1 MWGHLAVSAVVA
13 NAIPYTL
20 FAVAEQNVSS
30 SLAGVINATTP
41 LWTVGF
47 ALIAR
52 TEAKL
57 TTRRIFGVALGFVGV
72 VTILEPWNGTTSGA
86 IGGVIA
92 CIAAAASY
100 GLAYVYQARCLTNR
114 GISPLTLTA
123 AQLTTAAVILGIGLP
138 IGGWTIP
145 APDGLAVVAVL
156 ILGVLGTGLALVIN
170 FTLIGTEGPTAA
182 SVVTYLLPAVALVL
196 GILVLNEPA
205 RWTLTLGALLILAGV
220 ALARSVQ
227 SDRRSARQQ
236 R

>member
-72 VTILEPWNGTTSGA
+72 VTILEPWNGTTSGPSA
-86 IGGVIA
+86 ESSP
-92 CIAAAASY
+92 ASQPQR
-100 GLAYVYQARCLTNR
+100 A
-114 GISPLTLTA
+114 TA
-123 AQLTTAAVILGIGLP
+123 WHTSIKHDA
-138 IGGWTIP
+138 
-145 APDGLAVVAVL
+145 
-156 ILGVLGTGLALVIN
+156 
-170 FTLIGTEGPTAA
+170 
-182 SVVTYLLPAVALVL
+182 
-196 GILVLNEPA
+196 
-205 RWTLTLGALLILAGV
+205 
-220 ALARSVQ
+220 
-227 SDRRSARQQ
+227 
-236 R
+236 